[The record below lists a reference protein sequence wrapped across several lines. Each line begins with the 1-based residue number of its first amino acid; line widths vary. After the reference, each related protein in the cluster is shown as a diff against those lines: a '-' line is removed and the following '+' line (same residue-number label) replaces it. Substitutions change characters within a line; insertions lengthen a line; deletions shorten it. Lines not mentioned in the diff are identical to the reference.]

1 VPPRDPQH
9 VDERYR
15 GYASQGQVDSQQRTR
30 ITSSTHVR
38 MPSRGVQLLEEHH
51 IETRHLSQ
59 PNAEGLVAEQSI
71 RSKFYAESKRRER
84 HRD

>member
-1 VPPRDPQH
+1 MDAP
-9 VDERYR
+9 YR
-15 GYASQGQVDSQQRTR
+15 EYASQGQVDSQQRTR